1 MVAFLLYQ
9 LLKLIRGTQAVQL
22 LLGLAVI
29 FAVGWAAQLLH
40 LRLLEFI
47 FNNGTQ
53 AIVIAAIVLFQ
64 PELRRALDQVGRLGT
79 VRAVLGRHPELA
91 YARTV
96 DEVLRAA
103 GSLAERKVGALIVF
117 ERETGLENLA
127 ATGVHVDGEVTG
139 EMLATIF
146 IPGSPLHDGA
156 VIIRESRI
164 VAAGCVLPL
173 AETLPGVGRMGTR
186 HRAALGLTMQSDAVV
201 LIVSEETGLI
211 SVAHDGKIYRGLDQA
226 KLHEMLVTLL
236 TKEGGSGRAAHAPS
250 ARQGRHAAH
259 PGASLA
265 PVKFPGFIR
274 RNWQLKVGCFLIA
287 FVTWVGVVYAGNP
300 PETKVISLPVP
311 QSAANIPPA
320 YTLVHPVDNVLVR
333 VGGDQNTLDSLN
345 PDVLNVTRGL
355 GGGEPCRDVL
365 DSDVDYQQPTR
376 TSSSSLRR
384 PPCRSTSIRSPPN
397 PFRSPFQSRNPPPVG
412 YERGTEQATPSTVT
426 VTVRNASSPVSRRAS
441 PSTSSRRRR
450 ITSSSFRCFSTR
462 RECG

>member
-1 MVAFLLYQ
+1 MSDLLRNAHFFFQSLSWRDGLDVIVVAFLLYQ

-79 VRAVLGRHPELA
+79 VRAVLGRPELA

-103 GSLAERKVGALIVF
+103 ASLSERKVGALIVF

-127 ATGVHVDGEVTG
+127 ATGVHVNGDVTA

-156 VIIRESRI
+156 VFIRESRI
-164 VAAGCVLPL
+164 IAAGCVLPL

-211 SVAHDGKIYRGLDQA
+211 SVAHDGKIYRGLDQPT
-226 KLHEMLVTLL
+226 LNEMLVDLL
-236 TKEGGSGRAAHAPS
+236 AKEGGSGRAAMLRPL
-250 ARQGRHAAH
+250 ARVRPLRTLGRRSH
-259 PGASLA
+259 P
-265 PVKFPGFIR
+265 
-274 RNWQLKVGCFLIA
+274 
-287 FVTWVGVVYAGNP
+287 
-300 PETKVISLPVP
+300 
-311 QSAANIPPA
+311 
-320 YTLVHPVDNVLVR
+320 
-333 VGGDQNTLDSLN
+333 
-345 PDVLNVTRGL
+345 
-355 GGGEPCRDVL
+355 
-365 DSDVDYQQPTR
+365 
-376 TSSSSLRR
+376 
-384 PPCRSTSIRSPPN
+384 
-397 PFRSPFQSRNPPPVG
+397 
-412 YERGTEQATPSTVT
+412 
-426 VTVRNASSPVSRRAS
+426 
-441 PSTSSRRRR
+441 
-450 ITSSSFRCFSTR
+450 
-462 RECG
+462 

>member
-1 MVAFLLYQ
+1 M
-9 LLKLIRGTQAVQL
+9 QL

-29 FAVGWAAQLLH
+29 FAVGWAAELLH

-79 VRAVLGRHPELA
+79 VRTVLGRHPELA
-91 YARTV
+91 YASTA

-127 ATGVHVDGEVTG
+127 ATGVHVNGDVTG

-226 KLHEMLVTLL
+226 KLHEMLVELL
-236 TKEGGSGRAAHAPS
+236 TREGGSGRARRCSVRCSVS
-250 ARQGRHAAH
+250 ARCALLGAVHIHESSRVHPAELEAQGAVLLHRVRHV
-259 PGASLA
+259 G
-265 PVKFPGFIR
+265 GR
-274 RNWQLKVGCFLIA
+274 RLRG
-287 FVTWVGVVYAGNP
+287 
-300 PETKVISLPVP
+300 
-311 QSAANIPPA
+311 QSA
-320 YTLVHPVDNVLVR
+320 
-333 VGGDQNTLDSLN
+333 GDKDDFGPHSAE
-345 PDVLNVTRGL
+345 P
-355 GGGEPCRDVL
+355 GEYSGR
-365 DSDVDYQQPTR
+365 
-376 TSSSSLRR
+376 LR
-384 PPCRSTSIRSPPN
+384 
-397 PFRSPFQSRNPPPVG
+397 
-412 YERGTEQATPSTVT
+412 A
-426 VTVRNASSPVSRRAS
+426 RAS
-441 PSTSSRRRR
+441 A
-450 ITSSSFRCFSTR
+450 
-462 RECG
+462 

>member
-1 MVAFLLYQ
+1 MSDLLRNAHFFFQSLSWRDGLDVIVVAFLLYQ

-79 VRAVLGRHPELA
+79 VRAVLGRPELA

-103 GSLAERKVGALIVF
+103 ASLSERKVGALIVF

-127 ATGVHVDGEVTG
+127 ATGVHVNGDVTA

-156 VIIRESRI
+156 VFIRESRI
-164 VAAGCVLPL
+164 IAAGCVLPL

-211 SVAHDGKIYRGLDQA
+211 SVAHDGKIYRGLDQPTL
-226 KLHEMLVTLL
+226 KEMLVDLL
-236 TKEGGSGRAAHAPS
+236 AKEGGSGRAAMLRPL
-250 ARQGRHAAH
+250 ARVRPLRTLGRRSH
-259 PGASLA
+259 P
-265 PVKFPGFIR
+265 
-274 RNWQLKVGCFLIA
+274 
-287 FVTWVGVVYAGNP
+287 
-300 PETKVISLPVP
+300 
-311 QSAANIPPA
+311 
-320 YTLVHPVDNVLVR
+320 
-333 VGGDQNTLDSLN
+333 
-345 PDVLNVTRGL
+345 
-355 GGGEPCRDVL
+355 
-365 DSDVDYQQPTR
+365 
-376 TSSSSLRR
+376 
-384 PPCRSTSIRSPPN
+384 
-397 PFRSPFQSRNPPPVG
+397 
-412 YERGTEQATPSTVT
+412 
-426 VTVRNASSPVSRRAS
+426 
-441 PSTSSRRRR
+441 
-450 ITSSSFRCFSTR
+450 
-462 RECG
+462 

>member
-1 MVAFLLYQ
+1 MTDLLRNAHFFFQSLSWRDGLDVIVVAFLLYQ

-79 VRAVLGRHPELA
+79 VRAVLGRPELA

-103 GSLAERKVGALIVF
+103 GSLSERKVGALIVF

-127 ATGVHVDGEVTG
+127 ATGVHVNGDVTA

-164 VAAGCVLPL
+164 IAAGCVLPL
-173 AETLPGVGRMGTR
+173 AETLPGFGRMGTR

-211 SVAHDGKIYRGLDQA
+211 SLAHDGKIYRGLDQPTL
-226 KLHEMLVTLL
+226 KEMLVDLL
-236 TKEGGSGRAAHAPS
+236 AKEGGSGRAAMLRPL
-250 ARQGRHAAH
+250 ARVRPLRTLGRRSH
-259 PGASLA
+259 P
-265 PVKFPGFIR
+265 
-274 RNWQLKVGCFLIA
+274 
-287 FVTWVGVVYAGNP
+287 
-300 PETKVISLPVP
+300 
-311 QSAANIPPA
+311 
-320 YTLVHPVDNVLVR
+320 
-333 VGGDQNTLDSLN
+333 
-345 PDVLNVTRGL
+345 
-355 GGGEPCRDVL
+355 
-365 DSDVDYQQPTR
+365 
-376 TSSSSLRR
+376 
-384 PPCRSTSIRSPPN
+384 
-397 PFRSPFQSRNPPPVG
+397 
-412 YERGTEQATPSTVT
+412 
-426 VTVRNASSPVSRRAS
+426 
-441 PSTSSRRRR
+441 
-450 ITSSSFRCFSTR
+450 
-462 RECG
+462 